1 MKNIYTYSRGSI
13 TTSGVDKTLFTGG
26 REGLIVTAVTNLGLT
41 LKLWA
46 EGDNLPVTLTGSL
59 VGLGLGWGDKLLA
72 NGTGSLAV
80 TFWGSLDSTV
90 QIVNTNQLEVIVGAP
105 VDFAKAGTVGG
116 VAVSASSPIWM
127 RPGIYTDYAFSLDAN
142 GKVIW

>member
-13 TTSGVDKTLFTGG
+13 NTGGVDKILLTGG
-26 REGLIVTAVTNLGLT
+26 KEGLIFTAVTNLGLT

-46 EGDNLPVTLTGSL
+46 EGDDLPVTLTGSP
-59 VGLGLGWGDKLLA
+59 VGLGLGWGDRLLA

-90 QIVNTNQLEVIVGAP
+90 QIVNTNQLEVIVGSP
-105 VDFAKAGTVGG
+105 VEFAKSGTVGG
-116 VAVSASSPIWM
+116 VAVSTSNPVWIK
-127 RPGIYTDYAFSLDAN
+127 PGIYTNYAFSLDAN
-142 GKVIW
+142 GKVTW